1 MTERRNAPRQKTYK
15 VGRIAFG
22 GNRAVMGCIVRNL
35 SDTGACLGVESP
47 VDLPDAFNLVFD
59 SGKASRTCYVMWRT
73 DRRMGVAFLS
83 GDLFPTTCGRLY
95 AFNLGTS
102 LMAFSLPIALRSAGE
117 SPSCS
122 RAFIWSS
129 AK

>member
-59 SGKASRTCYVMWRT
+59 SGEASRTCYVMWRT
-73 DRRMGVAFLS
+73 DRRMGVAFS
-83 GDLFPTTCGRLY
+83 QEAYSRQPADVSTP
-95 AFNLGTS
+95 S
-102 LMAFSLPIALRSAGE
+102 ISA
-117 SPSCS
+117 P
-122 RAFIWSS
+122 A
-129 AK
+129 